1 MAVDAEVTVILREAH
16 DAVVG
21 NVAKQNISPS
31 WKVDRTFGPA
41 EPGRDAL
48 DLHGAGEGR
57 KACRPER
64 NLRLLHRFQ
73 ARVRIAGAGKRAER
87 QGGRCRRWG
96 AGLAARGGGR
106 GRK

>member
-48 DLHGAGEGR
+48 DRHGAGEGR

-64 NLRLLHRFQ
+64 NLRLLHRLQ
-73 ARVRIAGAGKRAER
+73 ASVRIACAGKRTER
-87 QGGRCRRWG
+87 QGRRCRCWR
-96 AGLAARGGGR
+96 AGLAERRDG
-106 GRK
+106 